1 MQNYYELLE
10 VDKKASLE
18 IIKKIF
24 KIKIKQTQP
33 DLFTGEE
40 KIKAEEKTKLLN
52 EAYSILSDETK
63 RAEYDKTL
71 EQNVISLKLL
81 KEENQILKE
90 QIEFLNETI
99 YKKDFIL
106 SQLLNEDELSQINNV
121 LAQNNYFSNKEPL
134 NNTENVKNVENI
146 ENIETEE
153 NSSILKNLFSSLF
166 YTMKDIFLKPL
177 IFIIILFII
186 LCILY
191 IQTK

>member
-24 KIKIKQTQP
+24 KIKIKQTHP